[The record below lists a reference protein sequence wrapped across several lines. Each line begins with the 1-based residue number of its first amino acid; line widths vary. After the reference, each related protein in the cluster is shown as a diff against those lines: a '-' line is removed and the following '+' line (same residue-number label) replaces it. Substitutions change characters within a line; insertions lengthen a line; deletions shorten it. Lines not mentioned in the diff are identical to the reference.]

1 MRCTKNLT
9 LLALLTVSLVLIAN
23 VPSTTP
29 SISSD
34 DAISKAESELGAKYN
49 QHPTKLEFVAKQD
62 GSVAITH
69 VVQVRDDSQAMWY
82 EAFVDAHT
90 GDIVQLTDFVTKIT
104 VSRYVYWLEACADT
118 SLCTQYRVLPIT
130 KETLLEGFEN
140 LVDPQNPAASPD
152 GWHSDGTTT
161 TTTTSY
167 ATYLIS
173 TSLPPC

>member
-9 LLALLTVSLVLIAN
+9 LLALLTVSRVLIAN

-62 GSVAITH
+62 GSVALTH
-69 VVQVRDDSQAMWY
+69 VVQVRDDSKAMWY

-90 GDIVQLTDFVTKIT
+90 GDIIQLTDFVSHAS
-104 VSRYVYWLEACADT
+104 VGVVFWRDRA
-118 SLCTQYRVLPIT
+118 
-130 KETLLEGFEN
+130 KERTL
-140 LVDPQNPAASPD
+140 
-152 GWHSDGTTT
+152 TTT
-161 TTTTSY
+161 
-167 ATYLIS
+167 
-173 TSLPPC
+173 